1 MSISRYSKRLVLSRY
16 ANHLTL
22 PCVWRDARRLIQP
35 WQIMDPKMDSGF
47 VEPTDTFEPE
57 WKVIDEDGISGE
69 EVSLLSICLSIAT

>member
-1 MSISRYSKRLVLSRY
+1 MLITS
-16 ANHLTL
+16 TL
-22 PCVWRDARRLIQP
+22 PRVWRDIRRLTQP

-69 EVSLLSICLSIAT
+69 EVSVSVDLLVHCNIMV